1 MSPRRIVVLAV
12 PPVEELDL
20 VGPLQVFSA
29 ANRLSRKGQPFVI
42 DVVTTSKDRMISG
55 EAGLSMIAHRYYR
68 NAEPGFDS
76 LLLVCGTSNR
86 HLADGVLFEWLRN
99 AARTARRIGGVCVA
113 GFILARAGLLSGR
126 RATVHWK
133 YAHELAR
140 LYPDLLVDPE
150 PIWIRDGSVYTS
162 SGFTAG
168 IDLGLAWVEE
178 DCGPAMAREIARELV
193 LFLRRPAAQPQ
204 LSATL
209 EAQESDAKPIHELR
223 GWIVDHLAS
232 DLSTPQLARRV
243 AMSERHFTRIFN
255 QEVGT
260 TPARYVLH
268 LRVEAARRQLAN
280 GNGSLHQIARAA
292 GFGGTNVMR
301 RAFQRVLGKSPGD
314 YRTGAGT
321 QPSRRSVRHQ

>member
-1 MSPRRIVVLAV
+1 MIPRRVSIVVV

-29 ANRLSRKGQPFVI
+29 ANRLSKKRAYQVE
-42 DVVTTSKDRMISG
+42 VVTTATNRMIEG
-55 EAGLSMIAHRYYR
+55 EAGLSMIAHHYYR
-68 NAEPGFDS
+68 DAACGADS

-86 HLADGVLFEWLRN
+86 HVADRALFAWLRN
-99 AARTARRIGGVCVA
+99 EAKTARRIGGVCVA
-113 GFILARAGLLSGR
+113 GFILARAGLLAGR

-140 LYPDLLVDPE
+140 HYPDLSVDPE
-150 PIWIRDGSVYTS
+150 PIWIRDGNIYTS

-168 IDLGLAWVEE
+168 IDLALAWVEE
-178 DCGPAMAREIARELV
+178 DCGSAVALEISRELV
-193 LFLRRPAAQPQ
+193 LFLRRPSAQPQ
-204 LSATL
+204 LSVSLASQ
-209 EAQESDAKPIHELR
+209 ASDAKPIEDLR

-243 AMSERHFTRIFN
+243 AMSERHFARVFK

-268 LRVEAARRQLAN
+268 LRVEAARRHLAN
-280 GNGSLHQIARAA
+280 GSRTMTQVANAA
-292 GFGGTNVMR
+292 GFGSPNVMR
-301 RAFQRVLGKSPGD
+301 RAFNRVLGKSPRD
-314 YRTGAGT
+314 YRCV
-321 QPSRRSVRHQ
+321 S

>member
-1 MSPRRIVVLAV
+1 MNARRVVVIVV

-29 ANRLSRKGQPFVI
+29 ANRLSKKRRPYQVE
-42 DVVTTSKDRMISG
+42 VVTTATDRMIDG
-55 EAGLSMIAHRYYR
+55 EAGIAIIAHRYYR
-68 NAEPGFDS
+68 DAERGADS
-76 LLLVCGTSNR
+76 LLLVCGTGSR
-86 HLADGVLFEWLRN
+86 HRLDGALFAWLRKE
-99 AARTARRIGGVCVA
+99 AGTARRVGGVCVA
-113 GFILARAGLLSGR
+113 SFLLARAGLLAGR

-140 LYPDLLVDPE
+140 CYPDLSVDPE
-150 PIWIRDGSVYTS
+150 PIWIRDGNVYTS

-168 IDLGLAWVEE
+168 IDLALAWVEE
-178 DCGPAMAREIARELV
+178 DCGSALVREISRELV

-204 LSATL
+204 LSISL
-209 EAQESDAKPIHELR
+209 EAQASDAKPIQELR

-232 DLSTPQLARRV
+232 DLATPQLARRV
-243 AMSERHFTRIFN
+243 AMSERHFTRVFK

-280 GNGSLHQIARAA
+280 GSRTLHRVARAA
-292 GFGGTNVMR
+292 GFGSANVMR
-301 RAFQRVLGKSPGD
+301 RAFYRVLGKSPRN
-314 YRTGAGT
+314 YR
-321 QPSRRSVRHQ
+321 SRPATESVPPRR